1 MSTRTLLGLLGLL
14 AAATAAASLLVG
26 AWLFP
31 LGSANRDESSYQ
43 AFASMLRH
51 GHATL
56 PLADRPYRPW
66 ASGVRM
72 GRVVMK
78 YTPPWPLALALATS
92 AVGEPRAASALAAAA
107 AVLLVYALAR
117 ELLADDRR
125 ALLAAL
131 LFAASPFVIV
141 QSATTLAYVFQLA
154 LELAAAVLLLRS
166 CHTPVI
172 SPHPGGA
179 PKIAPTIRA
188 PANGRRATWSLAAAG
203 ALTGVAVFARPFD
216 AVLFVG
222 PFAALTFW
230 PRARWKGAAWF
241 AAGAAVP
248 LIAFLAYNVATM
260 GSPLSLPFQVTGP
273 TDGFGFGDRGIF
285 ANGTVKFTFAN
296 GIEGTAADLG
306 WLVAWAAGGPF
317 LVVLAANGMRR
328 HWRDQR
334 AVARALLVTTVAY
347 PIAYLAFWGTY
358 AVAHYWRGAATLGP
372 FYHLPVLV
380 PLVILAA
387 AGWPKAKHAAVAIA
401 MAAVTLAWL
410 PVKVADN
417 QRVTA
422 AYRRAQR
429 AAARVEQPAVLL
441 IADHGDRGYDS
452 WTPFLA
458 NGTDLDRQPVVYAE
472 DRPATN
478 FAVADRYANGP
489 GARHLARLVTSP
501 APTAPAKFRVVPIE
515 VTRAQTVTASIR
527 WTRAVDFAYLVD
539 HGHEQRRATDQR
551 TTQWQLGPDDLRQAK
566 GTLALGVQQ
575 GKRRWEVRVPY
586 RIVDGNVEV
595 IGPGRGYERRGRMWR
610 EADVSATITDRYGV

>member
-1 MSTRTLLGLLGLL
+1 MSTRTLLGLL

-31 LGSANRDESSYQ
+31 LGSANRDESSYE
-43 AFASMLRH
+43 AFASLLRQ

-78 YTPPWPLALALATS
+78 YTPPWPLALAAATS
-92 AVGEPRAASALAAAA
+92 AVGEPRVASALAAAA

-131 LFAASPFVIV
+131 LFAASPFLII

-154 LELAAAVLLLRS
+154 LELAAATLLMRS

-188 PANGRRATWSLAAAG
+188 PANGRPAWSLAAAG
-203 ALTGVAVFARPFD
+203 ALAGVAVFARPFD
-216 AVLFVG
+216 ALLFVG
-222 PFAALTFW
+222 PFAVLAFW
-230 PRARWKGAAWF
+230 PREHRRRAAWF
-241 AAGAAVP
+241 VAGAAVP
-248 LIAFLAYNVATM
+248 LGAFLAYNAATM
-260 GSPLSLPFQVTGP
+260 GSPLSLPFRVTGS

-285 ANGTVKFTFAN
+285 ANGTVKFSLLN
-296 GIEGTAADLG
+296 GIEGTAANLG
-306 WLVAWAAGGPF
+306 WLVAWAAGGP
-317 LVVLAANGMRR
+317 VIVALAANGLRR
-328 HWRDQR
+328 HWRDLR
-334 AVARALLVTTVAY
+334 PAMRALLVVTIVY
-347 PIAYLAFWGTY
+347 PLAYLAFWGTY
-358 AVAHYWRGAATLGP
+358 AVVHYWRGAATLGP

-387 AGWPKAKHAAVAIA
+387 AGWPKQRTRQVALAVV
-401 MAAVTLAWL
+401 MVAVTLAWL

-429 AAARVEQPAVLL
+429 AAATVEPPAVLL
-441 IADHGDRGYDS
+441 VADHGDRGYDS

-458 NGTDLDRQPVVYAE
+458 NRPDLDQPVVYAE
-472 DRPATN
+472 DRPTTN
-478 FAVADRYANGP
+478 FAVADRYARD
-489 GARHLARLVTSP
+489 RHLARLVTSP
-501 APTAPAKFRVVPIE
+501 TPATPDNFRVVPLA
-515 VTRAQTVTASIR
+515 VTRGQTVTASIR
-527 WTRAVDFAYLVD
+527 WTRPVDFAYLVD
-539 HGHEQRRATDQR
+539 HGHEQRRATDQS
-551 TTQWQLGPDDLRQAK
+551 TTQWQLRADQLRQSA
-566 GTLALGVQQ
+566 GTLAFGVQQ

-586 RIVDGNVEV
+586 RVVDGDAEV
-595 IGPGRGYERRGRMWR
+595 IGPGRGYERRAGTWR
-610 EADVSATITDRYGV
+610 EADVANTITDRYGV